1 MQNIYQVPGGSIK
14 VSRVFLGQCEM
25 SEAFEDAV
33 FGSMERG
40 ADLTASHASGIMS
53 VQNVCSPAERK
64 ENRL

>member
-1 MQNIYQVPGGSIK
+1 M
-14 VSRVFLGQCEM
+14 SRVFLGQCEM

-33 FGSMERG
+33 FTSMERG
-40 ADLTASHASGIMS
+40 SNLTARHASGIMS